1 MKLAKLFICLAI
13 IPIIPTT
20 LMAEDATKEI
30 SKKTVAIG
38 DVQMGY
44 DGSSQKSYEVKE
56 TIQIGLK
63 KRLEKL
69 GKGSYTVKIVDP
81 AVVTK
86 GSKPKAAEMP
96 TMPTD
101 RVPTQSDIAQYMA
114 AMQQMQKQMTGQ
126 VRVHQPVDAD
136 DYFEFRI
143 SSSKSDTDTGMAVSS
158 IAGYSGYDTTPGDV
172 SLKRTKLYLIATQ
185 RNPKTGALIDKHTCK
200 ASATKVRNV
209 AGYTTYQY
217 GDDEITRERLFKKAI
232 KSCAKWIN
240 SKVE

>member
-1 MKLAKLFICLAI
+1 MKLKNLFICVVITLLIPAALA
-13 IPIIPTT
+13 
-20 LMAEDATKEI
+20 AEGAA
-30 SKKTVAIG
+30 KKTVALG

-69 GKGSYTVKIVDP
+69 SKGSYTVEIVDP
-81 AVVTK
+81 AVITK

-114 AMQQMQKQMTGQ
+114 AMQQMQKQMTGE
-126 VRVHQPVDAD
+126 VRVHQSVNAD

-143 SSSKSDTDTGMAVSS
+143 SSSKSDVDTGMAASS
-158 IAGYSGYDTTPGDV
+158 IAGYSGFDTTPGDV
-172 SLKRTKLYLIATQ
+172 SYKRTKLYLIATQ

-200 ASATKVRNV
+200 ASSTKVRNV
-209 AGYTTYQY
+209 AGYTTYNY

-240 SKVE
+240 SKVK

>member
-1 MKLAKLFICLAI
+1 MKMNKLLICTAI
-13 IPIIPTT
+13 ALLIPAI
-20 LMAEDATKEI
+20 LSAQGAA
-30 SKKTVAIG
+30 KKTVALG

-69 GKGSYTVKIVDP
+69 SKGSYNVEIVDP
-81 AVVTK
+81 AVVTR
-86 GSKPKAAEMP
+86 GSKPAATAMP

-101 RVPTQSDIAQYMA
+101 RAPTQNEIAQYMA
-114 AMQQMQKQMTGQ
+114 SMQQMQRQMMGQ
-126 VRVHQPVDAD
+126 VKVHQPVNAD

-143 SSSKSDTDTGMAVSS
+143 SSSKSDTDTGMTASS

-172 SLKRTKLYLIATQ
+172 SFKRTKLYLIATQ

-200 ASATKVRNV
+200 ASATKVRNI
-209 AGYTTYQY
+209 AGYTTYNY
-217 GDDEITRERLFKKAI
+217 GNDEITRERLFKKAI
-232 KSCAKWIN
+232 KDCAKWIN
-240 SKVE
+240 GRVKK